1 MPMTILDHPLA
12 TDLLTILRDKTT
24 QPPQFRQ
31 IAERL
36 GYLLVAEAL
45 SDMSVD
51 EVEIETPLEA
61 TVGTQVRRPVVA
73 VAVLRAGLGLLHSV
87 LTVPDAV
94 GFAGVQRNEE
104 TAEPIEYYTKFPE
117 LGAAR
122 VLILEP
128 MLATGGSLS
137 WAIDKVKENGARDIV
152 AVCVVAA
159 PQGVGVIEEKHPD
172 VRIVAAARPGAQSV
186 SLPGSGD
193 MGTVSSGPCD
203 RVRRRCHRRHQP
215 SRPGGGDVW
224 EVAARPG
231 IGAARAVGTLL
242 LLPMACW

>member
-1 MPMTILDHPLA
+1 MAMTILEHPLA
-12 TDLLTILRDKTT
+12 ADLLTILRNKDTS
-24 QPPQFRQ
+24 PPQFRQ

-45 SDMSVD
+45 SDMSTD
-51 EVEIETPLEA
+51 EVEIETPLEE
-61 TVGTQVRRPVVA
+61 TIGTRLRRPVVA

-87 LTVPDAV
+87 LTLVPDAAI

-104 TAEPIEYYTKFPE
+104 TAEPMEYYTKFPE
-117 LGAAR
+117 LDPAR

-159 PQGVGVIEEKHPD
+159 PEGVKAIEQAHPD
-172 VRIVAAARPGAQSV
+172 VRIVAATLDRELNPNFYIAPG
-186 SLPGSGD
+186 LGD
-193 MGTVSSGPCD
+193 MGD
-203 RVRRRCHRRHQP
+203 RLF
-215 SRPGGGDVW
+215 
-224 EVAARPG
+224 
-231 IGAARAVGTLL
+231 GTL
-242 LLPMACW
+242 